1 MSCQDKYLGLFS
13 NITIPAFLGYKNAE
27 VTIAVIQS
35 FLKGKTFIWKYLER
49 GMVYSLPKV
58 FLFNPYGQLNYLGF
72 SLILEVK
79 I

>member
-1 MSCQDKYLGLFS
+1 MSYQDKHLGLFS

-27 VTIAVIQS
+27 VPIAVIQS
-35 FLKGKTFIWKYLER
+35 FLKGKAFIWKYLER

-58 FLFNPYGQLNYLGF
+58 CFLTPTNHLTNGF
-72 SLILEVK
+72 SLTLEVK